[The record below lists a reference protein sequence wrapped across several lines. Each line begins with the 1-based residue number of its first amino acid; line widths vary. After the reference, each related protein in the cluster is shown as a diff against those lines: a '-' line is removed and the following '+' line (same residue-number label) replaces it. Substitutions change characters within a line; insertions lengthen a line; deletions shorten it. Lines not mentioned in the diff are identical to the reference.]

1 MFLGSS
7 LFPDNFLASKKYDFR
22 ENFVTRT
29 GSVNAEA
36 RSNSGKKKYCVAKRT
51 Y

>member
-7 LFPDNFLASKKYDFR
+7 LFPDNFLAFKKYDFK

-29 GSVNAEA
+29 GSINAEA
-36 RSNSGKKKYCVAKRT
+36 GSNSGKKTLLCS
-51 Y
+51 

>member
-7 LFPDNFLASKKYDFR
+7 LFPGNSIAFKKYDFR

-29 GSVNAEA
+29 DRVNAEA
-36 RSNSGKKKYCVAKRT
+36 KSSRGKNHNTV
-51 Y
+51 